1 MFDILPPKLA
11 RKIESE
17 IKSLAGVEEKHNK
30 KQPVGKH
37 YKKAHSAKTAGAG
50 GKRRFPLKKILAG
63 SGVLVLI
70 LFGILYFKLQRATVE
85 IWPKT
90 EVLSFKE
97 QIMADNSAD
106 TIDSGIKIIPA
117 KVIEEEKDLWQ
128 EFPATGNASDDGKA
142 EGTILIYNSYSPAET
157 ITLKKGTHFL
167 SDSGKYFVTLQKV
180 VVPAAKKQ
188 SNKTVPGSV
197 EAKVQ
202 AAESGEDYNIKPSK
216 FSVPKLAGTSYYYSI
231 YAQSFQVM
239 TGGFSSEV
247 KKVTESDIE
256 TAKNTMH
263 QKLLDDVKEALKNR
277 IGGDYILLDDAIFPE
292 IIESFPAVKAETV
305 VDKFNYQAKAKATAL
320 VFKKSDLENFIKEY
334 VKSNVSDPKTFLER
348 SLSFN
353 YNPETMDIKGGK
365 AVLNLDFSVKTYQMV
380 DKSDLIAL
388 FRGKSADEI
397 KQSIESRMADDV
409 VQVKVNFW
417 PFWTKS
423 APKDKNK
430 IKVDLRFE

>member
-202 AAESGEDYNIKPSK
+202 AA
-216 FSVPKLAGTSYYYSI
+216 
-231 YAQSFQVM
+231 
-239 TGGFSSEV
+239 
-247 KKVTESDIE
+247 
-256 TAKNTMH
+256 
-263 QKLLDDVKEALKNR
+263 
-277 IGGDYILLDDAIFPE
+277 
-292 IIESFPAVKAETV
+292 
-305 VDKFNYQAKAKATAL
+305 
-320 VFKKSDLENFIKEY
+320 
-334 VKSNVSDPKTFLER
+334 
-348 SLSFN
+348 
-353 YNPETMDIKGGK
+353 
-365 AVLNLDFSVKTYQMV
+365 
-380 DKSDLIAL
+380 
-388 FRGKSADEI
+388 
-397 KQSIESRMADDV
+397 
-409 VQVKVNFW
+409 
-417 PFWTKS
+417 
-423 APKDKNK
+423 
-430 IKVDLRFE
+430 

>member
-1 MFDILPPKLA
+1 
-11 RKIESE
+11 
-17 IKSLAGVEEKHNK
+17 
-30 KQPVGKH
+30 
-37 YKKAHSAKTAGAG
+37 
-50 GKRRFPLKKILAG
+50 
-63 SGVLVLI
+63 
-70 LFGILYFKLQRATVE
+70 
-85 IWPKT
+85 
-90 EVLSFKE
+90 
-97 QIMADNSAD
+97 
-106 TIDSGIKIIPA
+106 
-117 KVIEEEKDLWQ
+117 
-128 EFPATGNASDDGKA
+128 
-142 EGTILIYNSYSPAET
+142 
-157 ITLKKGTHFL
+157 
-167 SDSGKYFVTLQKV
+167 
-180 VVPAAKKQ
+180 
-188 SNKTVPGSV
+188 
-197 EAKVQ
+197 
-202 AAESGEDYNIKPSK
+202 
-216 FSVPKLAGTSYYYSI
+216 
-231 YAQSFQVM
+231 M